1 MSTGGTG
8 AWQQSVVDREIDRLN
23 ASVDRKKAQITELK
37 IEIGRLLQRLK
48 RHEVE
53 ESESEDE

>member
-37 IEIGRLLQRLK
+37 IEIGRLLRRLK

>member
-8 AWQQSVVDREIDRLN
+8 AWQQTVVDREIERLN
-23 ASVDRKKAQITELK
+23 ASIDRKKAQITELK